1 MIGFGVYFANELT
14 VCGRVLSRVMPLL
27 YTVEEILV
35 RMICELRR
43 GITKA
48 LNYFTML
55 CTIRRLAYTSL
66 SKSNGRA
73 NGDFV
78 ERGNLELLMLR
89 EHMSVPFV
97 LITRVNLMYSKCC
110 GRVSVH

>member
-1 MIGFGVYFANELT
+1 MIGFCVYSANQLT
-14 VCGRVLSRVMPLL
+14 VCGRVLPRVMLLL

-35 RMICELRR
+35 RMICEVRP

-66 SKSNGRA
+66 SKANGWG
-73 NGDFV
+73 NGDFAKQGDLGC
-78 ERGNLELLMLR
+78 RIPKPF
-89 EHMSVPFV
+89 SFV
-97 LITRVNLMYSKCC
+97 LFAGTDMMFEK
-110 GRVSVH
+110 

>member
-1 MIGFGVYFANELT
+1 MIGFGVYFANQLT

-27 YTVEEILV
+27 HTVEEILV
-35 RMICELRR
+35 RMICELRP

-55 CTIRRLAYTSL
+55 CAIRRLAYTSL
-66 SKSNGRA
+66 SESNGRA

-78 ERGNLELLMLR
+78 ERGCLELSIL
-89 EHMSVPFV
+89 
-97 LITRVNLMYSKCC
+97 
-110 GRVSVH
+110 